1 MPPAF
6 LMQQMEWREALDE
19 ARSTAELEALAEQ
32 VAAARQESLRT
43 CGQLLD
49 QQQDYPQAVQRV
61 RALMFI
67 ERFAGDVE
75 ARLDQMDSSQQG
87 Q

>member
-1 MPPAF
+1 MPASF
-6 LMQQMEWREALDE
+6 LMQQMEWREALDD
-19 ARSTAELEALAEQ
+19 ARDVAELDRLAGE
-32 VAAARQESLRT
+32 VRAARQAALQE
-43 CGQLLD
+43 CGRLLD
-49 QQQDYPQAVQRV
+49 AEQDYAAAVSQV

-75 ARLDQMDSSQQG
+75 AQIDRIDVPEQG